1 MTRLKILSVVAVLLL
16 AAVGLRYLWRSGVGD
31 HRTVDWYLAHEDERH
46 RVWQL
51 CANDHALDL
60 DPDCRNALSAEKGAF
75 AKQMRD
81 SVPPSFWDD
90 DAKGPQNA
98 PQNAPARAGQ

>member
-1 MTRLKILSVVAVLLL
+1 MTRLKVLCGVAVLLL
-16 AAVGLRYLWRSGVGD
+16 AAVGVRYLWRSGVGD
-31 HRTVDWYLAHEDERH
+31 HHTVDWYLAHEDERH
-46 RVWQL
+46 RVWRL

-81 SVPPSFWDD
+81 NIDPKFWDD
-90 DAKGPQNA
+90 DAKA
-98 PQNAPARAGQ
+98 TQNAPARAAQ